1 MWKRRLQKT
10 YDQYAQE
17 RDQVVKDGWKLAER
31 EMFLSRLQRENA
43 VQLLEIGAGT
53 GRDSAFFKENGLLV
67 TATDLSREMVL
78 LCREKGL
85 SAEQMDASD
94 LQFSDGHF
102 DGVWTINCLLHVP
115 KRDLPGVL
123 QEVRRVLKPGGSFY
137 FGVYGGMDFEGV
149 WEADRYDP
157 KRFFSFH
164 TDEAIKETVRRF
176 FTLES
181 FRTIDYGNEIL
192 HFQAMV
198 LRC

>member
-1 MWKRRLQKT
+1 
-10 YDQYAQE
+10 
-17 RDQVVKDGWKLAER
+17 
-31 EMFLSRLQRENA
+31 MFLSRLQRENRA
-43 VQLLEIGAGT
+43 KLLEIGAGT
-53 GRDSAFFKENGLLV
+53 GRDSMFFEENGLLV
-67 TATDLSREMVL
+67 TATDLSGEMVL

-94 LQFSDGHF
+94 LQFPDGHF

-123 QEVRRVLKPGGSFY
+123 AEVRRVLKPGGLFY

-164 TDEAIKETVRRF
+164 TDAAIQETVRRF

-198 LRC
+198 LRR

>member
-1 MWKRRLQKT
+1 MR
-10 YDQYAQE
+10 
-17 RDQVVKDGWKLAER
+17 KDFR
-31 EMFLSRLQRENA
+31 QSRWTR
-43 VQLLEIGAGT
+43 
-53 GRDSAFFKENGLLV
+53 
-67 TATDLSREMVL
+67 
-78 LCREKGL
+78 
-85 SAEQMDASD
+85 SD
-94 LQFSDGHF
+94 LQFPDGHF

-123 QEVRRVLKPGGSFY
+123 AEVRRVLKPGGLFY

-164 TDEAIKETVRRF
+164 TDAAIQETVRRF

-198 LRC
+198 LRR